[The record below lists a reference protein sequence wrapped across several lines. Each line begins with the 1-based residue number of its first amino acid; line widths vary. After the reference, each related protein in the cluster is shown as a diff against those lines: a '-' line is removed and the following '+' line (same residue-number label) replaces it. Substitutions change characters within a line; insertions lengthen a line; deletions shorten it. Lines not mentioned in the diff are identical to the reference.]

1 MPEEQSGIVDWM
13 NLPQGAAEVS
23 LWAGLHDAQIVSI
36 HSNLLARTVT
46 LHLESDHLLEF
57 HKLPLDMQFL
67 LRLDGVQ
74 SARVVHYAVWP
85 GEFSVPAGLAR
96 EEEARLIAEYQS
108 KWREESL
115 SWSELESALTAECK
129 QVIDIAGA
137 TLAKSPDNSVA
148 LRISGLLN
156 YSSYRELFLRAEGLT
171 LSRGD
176 GQDLGIAGLL
186 KMGEA
191 YWDAFER
198 QKKVE
203 DAQPEKK
210 GRYEGTNLPIIPIIK
225 TQNLAESFATPHR

>member
-1 MPEEQSGIVDWM
+1 
-13 NLPQGAAEVS
+13 
-23 LWAGLHDAQIVSI
+23 
-36 HSNLLARTVT
+36 
-46 LHLESDHLLEF
+46 
-57 HKLPLDMQFL
+57 
-67 LRLDGVQ
+67 VQ

-85 GEFSVPAGLAR
+85 GEFSVPAGVAR
-96 EEEARLIAEYQS
+96 EEESRLIAEYQS

-129 QVIDIAGA
+129 QVIDIADA

-156 YSSYRELFLRAEGLT
+156 YTSYRELFLRAERLT

-176 GQDLGIAGLL
+176 GEELGIAGLL

-198 QKKVE
+198 QKKQ
-203 DAQPEKK
+203 D
-210 GRYEGTNLPIIPIIK
+210 GRPT
-225 TQNLAESFATPHR
+225 

>member
-1 MPEEQSGIVDWM
+1 MADEQTGIIDWM
-13 NLPQGAAEVS
+13 NLPHGTQEIS

-36 HSNLLARTVT
+36 QSNLLQRTVT

-74 SARVVHYAVWP
+74 SARVIHYAVWP
-85 GEFSVPAGLAR
+85 GEFSVPAGATR

-115 SWSELESALTAECK
+115 SWSELENAVTTECQ
-129 QVIDIAGA
+129 QVIDIADA
-137 TLAKSPDNSVA
+137 TLATSADNSVA

-156 YSSYRELFLRAEGLT
+156 YASYRELFFRAARLT
-171 LSRGD
+171 LTRGD

-198 QKKVE
+198 QKNR
-203 DAQPEKK
+203 
-210 GRYEGTNLPIIPIIK
+210 G
-225 TQNLAESFATPHR
+225 

>member
-1 MPEEQSGIVDWM
+1 MPEEQSGIVDWT
-13 NLPQGAAEVS
+13 NLPQGAAELS
-23 LWAGLHDAQIVSI
+23 LWAGFHDAQIVSI
-36 HSNLLARTVT
+36 QSNLLARTVT

-67 LRLDGVQ
+67 LRLNGVQ

-85 GEFSVPAGLAR
+85 GEFSVPAGVAR
-96 EEEARLIAEYQS
+96 EEEARLIADYQS

-129 QVIDIAGA
+129 QVIDIADA
-137 TLAKSPDNSVA
+137 TLATSPDNSVA

-156 YSSYRELFLRAEGLT
+156 YTSYRELFLRAEGLA

-176 GQDLGIAGLL
+176 GQELGIAGLL

-198 QKKVE
+198 QKKE
-203 DAQPEKK
+203 D
-210 GRYEGTNLPIIPIIK
+210 GRPT
-225 TQNLAESFATPHR
+225 

>member
-1 MPEEQSGIVDWM
+1 MPEEQSWIVDWM
-13 NLPQGAAEVS
+13 NLPQDATEVS

-36 HSNLLARTVT
+36 QSNLLARTIT

-67 LRLDGVQ
+67 LRLEGVQ

-85 GEFSVPAGLAR
+85 GEFSVPAGVAR

-129 QVIDIAGA
+129 QVIDIADA
-137 TLAKSPDNSVA
+137 TLATSADNSVA

-156 YSSYRELFLRAEGLT
+156 YTSYRELFLRAEQLA

-186 KMGEA
+186 KMGED

-198 QKKVE
+198 QKKQ
-203 DAQPEKK
+203 D
-210 GRYEGTNLPIIPIIK
+210 GRPT
-225 TQNLAESFATPHR
+225 

>member
-1 MPEEQSGIVDWM
+1 M

-36 HSNLLARTVT
+36 QSNLLARTVT

-115 SWSELESALTAECK
+115 SWSELESALTA
-129 QVIDIAGA
+129 
-137 TLAKSPDNSVA
+137 NSVA

-156 YSSYRELFLRAEGLT
+156 YTSYRELFLRAEGLA

-176 GQDLGIAGLL
+176 GQELGIAGLL

-198 QKKVE
+198 QKKE
-203 DAQPEKK
+203 D
-210 GRYEGTNLPIIPIIK
+210 GRST
-225 TQNLAESFATPHR
+225 

>member
-1 MPEEQSGIVDWM
+1 MPEEQSGIIDWM
-13 NLPQGAAEVS
+13 NLPHGVPEVS

-36 HSNLLARTVT
+36 QSNLLARTVT

-67 LRLDGVQ
+67 VRLDGVQ

-85 GEFSVPAGLAR
+85 GEFSVPAGVAR

-115 SWSELESALTAECK
+115 SWSELESVLTMECK
-129 QVIDIAGA
+129 QVIDIADA
-137 TLAKSPDNSVA
+137 TLATSAHDSLA

-156 YSSYRELFLRAEGLT
+156 YTEYRELFLRAERLT
-171 LSRGD
+171 LLRGD
-176 GQDLGIAGLL
+176 GQELGIAGLL
-186 KMGEA
+186 KMGED

-198 QKKVE
+198 RKN
-203 DAQPEKK
+203 DDTGGSP
-210 GRYEGTNLPIIPIIK
+210 R
-225 TQNLAESFATPHR
+225 AT